1 MKNIDFSEGEAIA
14 RKYEAQ
20 AKKLRRAAKVKRE
33 KMYADALLKCL
44 PGVAECKSS
53 DEVDAYVAA
62 HVLKD
67 TSTDA
72 PSENKPMSD
81 DELKEFVNR
90 ALMDE
95 GVRNALVHVASE
107 MKSDEKNE

>member
-1 MKNIDFSEGEAIA
+1 
-14 RKYEAQ
+14 
-20 AKKLRRAAKVKRE
+20 
-33 KMYADALLKCL
+33 
-44 PGVAECKSS
+44 
-53 DEVDAYVAA
+53 
-62 HVLKD
+62 
-67 TSTDA
+67 
-72 PSENKPMSD
+72 MSD